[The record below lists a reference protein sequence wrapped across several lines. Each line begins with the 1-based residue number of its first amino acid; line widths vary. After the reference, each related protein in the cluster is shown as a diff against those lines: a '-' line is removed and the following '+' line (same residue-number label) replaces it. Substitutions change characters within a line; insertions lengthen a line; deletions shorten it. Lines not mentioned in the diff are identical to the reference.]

1 MILLPVLHQQQRQQT
16 DCLAACAGMI
26 LDYLYVPYTY
36 DRLLRLLRVGS
47 MGAQFSNLYQLE
59 SWGVSV
65 LLEHGELPTLR
76 AHLEVGLPVIA
87 FVNTGNLAYWSYPT
101 NHAVVISGFEGDQL
115 YLHDP
120 DLDHGPILLS
130 AAEFELAWIDRE
142 QIYAV
147 IRLTK
152 EE

>member
-1 MILLPVLHQQQRQQT
+1 MILLPVQHQQQRQQT
-16 DCLAACAGMI
+16 DCLAACAGMV
-26 LDYLYVPYTY
+26 LDYLHLPYTY
-36 DRLLRLLRVGS
+36 EGLLRLLRVGS
-47 MGAQFSNLYQLE
+47 MGTQFSNLYQLE
-59 SWGVSV
+59 TWGLSV
-65 LLEHGELPTLR
+65 LLEHGELTTLR

-101 NHAVVISGFEGDQL
+101 NHAIVISGYEDNQL
-115 YLHDP
+115 YLLDP
-120 DLDHGPILLS
+120 DLDHGPILFS
-130 AAEFELAWIDRE
+130 EAEFELAWIDRE